1 MEKKTYK
8 VKEKNTPEQVNR
20 YINAT
25 MAASVVFAIGG
36 FVLGA
41 VAYSMGDEVF
51 NNNVIELVA
60 KAAGLGLTTGGISG
74 LRKSIMYKK
83 QLKEYKEHTNN
94 HQLEIIEKRMVAYVN
109 QLTDGQFRK
118 KKEMYFKSYES

>member
-83 QLKEYKEHTNN
+83 QLKEYKEQQSKT
-94 HQLEIIEKRMVAYVN
+94 K
-109 QLTDGQFRK
+109 
-118 KKEMYFKSYES
+118 